1 MSGRPDAL
9 VVGGGVIGTACA
21 WFLAREGLS
30 VTLLERDDLA
40 SRASGAAAGM
50 LLPFG
55 EAEAEGPFL
64 HWATRSLALF
74 PELCS
79 ELHERSG
86 IDPELERCGA
96 LHVAASEDT
105 ERALRAKAELFAA
118 HGLEWLTAA
127 ELRALEPH
135 VEPELRG
142 AVFSPAESHV
152 RSALLTRAFAAAAA
166 ELGARVERG
175 VAATGLECEGSR
187 VTGVGTEAGARSAG
201 CVVLCAG
208 AWSGPLAPFALPVEP
223 VKGQILSLDA
233 PTPAFRH
240 VLVSPEVYLVPKRDG
255 SVVAGATVEHTG
267 FDCRVTAGGMAGLLQ
282 AATGLAPCLRDVG
295 FRDGWAGLRPA
306 TPDGLPVIGRAPG
319 LAGLIVAAGHF
330 RNGVLLAPV
339 TGRLVAEL
347 VQGKAP
353 PERALAFAP
362 DRFSQA

>member
-1 MSGRPDAL
+1 MSGRPDVL
-9 VVGGGVIGTACA
+9 VVGGGVIGCACA
-21 WFLAREGLS
+21 WFLAREGVS

-55 EAEAEGPFL
+55 EAEGEGAFL

-79 ELHERSG
+79 ELQERSG

-96 LHVAASEDT
+96 LHVAASEDA
-105 ERALRAKAELFAA
+105 RQALRAKAERATA
-118 HGLEWLTAA
+118 HGLEWLGAA
-127 ELRALEPH
+127 ELRALEPRLS
-135 VEPELRG
+135 PELRG
-142 AVFSPAESHV
+142 GVFSPAEGHV
-152 RSALLTRAFAAAAA
+152 RSALLTRALAASAAD
-166 ELGARVERG
+166 LGARVERG
-175 VAATGLECEGSR
+175 VAAIGLEHERSR
-187 VTGVGTEAGARSAG
+187 VTGVRTEAGLRSAG

-208 AWSGPLAPFALPVEP
+208 AWSGTLASFALPVEP

-240 VLVSPEVYLVPKRDG
+240 VVVSPEVYLVSKRDG
-255 SVVAGATVEHTG
+255 SVVAGATLEHTG
-267 FDCRVTAGGMAGLLQ
+267 FDCRVTAGGVAGLLE
-282 AATGLAPCLRDVG
+282 AATRLAPCLRDAA

-306 TPDGLPVIGRAPG
+306 TPDGLPAIGRAPG

-339 TGRLVAEL
+339 TGRLVADL
-347 VQGKAP
+347 VLGKAP
-353 PERALAFAP
+353 PEQASAFAP
-362 DRFSQA
+362 DRFSPT